1 MTTFTGK
8 GVWRVRNTGVPEEF
22 EISPPD
28 QPTMVYSVR
37 IFPLLSGFVLL
48 ADVIV
53 DKITLPEKGAR
64 SAAYENLID
73 CAPGLARGMFNI
85 RGIMTQVSTG
95 LCTLLHSD
103 ESRMIGVRFSTLFD
117 ASNRASIN
125 DATEALLTLGKPFSL
140 IAALLGSRAPDRMV
154 SVSAA
159 PMHSSDGGTGGVLLI
174 APRQSA

>member
-1 MTTFTGK
+1 MTTFTAK
-8 GVWRVRNTGVPEEF
+8 GVWRVRHTGVPEEF

-48 ADVIV
+48 ADELV
-53 DKITLPEKGAR
+53 DKVTLHEKGAR
-64 SAAYENLID
+64 SAAYEKLID
-73 CAPGLARGMFNI
+73 SAPGWARGMFNI
-85 RGIMTQVSTG
+85 PGLMTQVSTG

-140 IAALLGSRAPDRMV
+140 IAALLGSPAPDRMV
-154 SVSAA
+154 SVNAA
-159 PMHSSDGGTGGVLLI
+159 PMHSSDGGTGGVFLI
-174 APRQSA
+174 APRQYA